1 MAVDGPALQHR
12 ANDSEVGPDG
22 VLAVGLGARATV
34 AQHAQPRLDVAGDA
48 RGQVGQIA
56 LEPGFETRRS
66 VVVE

>member
-1 MAVDGPALQHR
+1 
-12 ANDSEVGPDG
+12 